1 MLKIMSDKII
11 KYWKPILIAIVIC
24 YGSLT
29 SSSNLNKVNFL
40 TFQNI
45 DKLIHFLMY
54 AALSLLFLI
63 ALRKNS
69 RFKRKEQIII
79 TLILVISYGLIME
92 VFQFYFTND
101 RSAELIDAFAN
112 ILGSLFGLLI
122 FPIFYKFNLIKYL

>member
-1 MLKIMSDKII
+1 MSDKII
-11 KYWKPILIAIVIC
+11 KYWKPMLIAIAIC

-40 TFQNI
+40 AFQNI

-54 AALSLLFLI
+54 AALSLLFFI

-122 FPIFYKFNLIKYL
+122 FPIFYKLNLIKYL

>member
-1 MLKIMSDKII
+1 MSNKII

-40 TFQNI
+40 AFENI

-54 AALSLLFLI
+54 AALSLLFFI

-122 FPIFYKFNLIKYL
+122 FPIFYKLNLIKYL

>member
-1 MLKIMSDKII
+1 MLDKFI

-40 TFQNI
+40 AFENI

-54 AALSLLFLI
+54 AALSLLFFI

-69 RFKRKEQIII
+69 QFKRKEQIII

-122 FPIFYKFNLIKYL
+122 FPIFYKLNLIKYL